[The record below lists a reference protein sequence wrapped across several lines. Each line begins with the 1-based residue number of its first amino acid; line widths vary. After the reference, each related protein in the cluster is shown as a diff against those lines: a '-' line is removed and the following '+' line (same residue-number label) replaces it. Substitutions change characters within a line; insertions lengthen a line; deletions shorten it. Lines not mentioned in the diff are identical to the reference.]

1 MVMPKYEIKLLRRAE
16 VAAGTMAFFF
26 EKPRLPQAAG
36 NADGAGFNFKPG
48 QNADYALINPPET
61 DAEGNTRT
69 FSFASAPFESEIM
82 IATRMRD
89 TAFKRVLATMPL
101 GSVLQMD
108 GPIGSMTLQNDASRP
123 AVFLAGGIGITPFV
137 SMARNAAHERLP
149 HRIFLFYSNRTPADA
164 AFLRELTDL
173 QNENHNYHLVAT
185 MTQANE
191 ESWDG
196 ETGYINEA
204 MLRKYLAGAGA
215 GGVLAPI
222 YYLAGSPAFVAAMW
236 TLLNGMGVDD
246 DNIKAEDF
254 AGY

>member
-1 MVMPKYEIKLLRRAE
+1 MMAMPKYEIKLVRRAE
-16 VAAGTMAFFF
+16 VAAGTHTFFF
-26 EKPRLPQAAG
+26 EKPRLP
-36 NADGAGFNFKPG
+36 DGTPFNFKPG
-48 QNADYALINPPET
+48 QNADYTLLDPPET

-69 FSFASAPFESEIM
+69 FSFVSAPFEPTLQ

-108 GPIGSMTLQNDASRP
+108 GPLGSMTLQNDASRP
-123 AVFLAGGIGITPFV
+123 AVFFAGGIGITPFV
-137 SMARNAAHERLP
+137 SMTRLAAHDHLS

-173 QNENHNYHLVAT
+173 QNENHNYHLIAT
-185 MTQANE
+185 MTQASE
-191 ESWDG
+191 EAWDG
-196 ETGYINEA
+196 EAGYITET
-204 MLRKYLAGAGA
+204 MLRKYLAGV

-222 YYLAGSPAFVAAMW
+222 YYLAGPPAFVAAMRA
-236 TLLNGMGVDD
+236 LLNGVGVDD
-246 DNIKAEDF
+246 DYIKAEDF